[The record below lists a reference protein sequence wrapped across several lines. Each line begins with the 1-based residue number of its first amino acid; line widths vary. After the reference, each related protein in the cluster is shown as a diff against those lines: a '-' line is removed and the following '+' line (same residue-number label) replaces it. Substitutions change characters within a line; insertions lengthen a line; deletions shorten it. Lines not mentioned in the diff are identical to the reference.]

1 MKLIL
6 MSLLLTISF
15 SASAENVI
23 VKFYTTWCPPCQKMK
38 PLVASISE
46 KLNIQVRGVDMDTQS
61 GGALAER
68 LGIDRIPTL
77 LLIKDG
83 KEVCRIIG
91 ALKEDVLL
99 KRVQDC
105 FNTPSPVSDGSKSK
119 SPVNTSKTQV
129 GNRETPSPTAGSSN

>member
-6 MSLLLTISF
+6 MSFLLAVSF
-15 SASAENVI
+15 SASAQNVI
-23 VKFYTTWCPPCQKMK
+23 VKFYTTWCPPCKK
-38 PLVASISE
+38 LAPLVTSISQ

-91 ALKEDVLL
+91 ALKEDVLF
-99 KRVQDC
+99 KKVEDC
-105 FNTPSPVSDGSKSK
+105 FKTPSPVSDGSKNK
-119 SPVNTSKTQV
+119 SPVGTSKTQV
-129 GNRETPSPTAGSSN
+129 GNRETTSPTAGSSN